1 MPKMGVNRI
10 FLDQKS
16 SFLFFS
22 SAFDCFFVEL
32 YLMTCIIKWLNKVTN
47 CFKFWR
53 EGLVPKMGLKGTYL
67 GTKIFL
73 TFCKSVC

>member
-1 MPKMGVNRI
+1 MPKIGVNRI

-32 YLMTCIIKWLNKVTN
+32 YLMTCIIKWLNKVTVLN
-47 CFKFWR
+47 FGGKVLC
-53 EGLVPKMGLKGTYL
+53 PKWG
-67 GTKIFL
+67 
-73 TFCKSVC
+73 